1 MSDEPEDER
10 WREYRVTPRY
20 LAGSSGC
27 GDPGFEPVSHWPHHS
42 FDDGPC
48 QLLVTSADHRIKIGW
63 FGDDFD
69 PWKITASADAVSPPA
84 WEATFNHT
92 FPPEIVAGLTA
103 ALAEDWEHESDRF
116 LAEPSMYWADS
127 VRPLL
132 DAGWEDRW
140 EPRHTAVHITSP
152 DHQAGARIATRA
164 YSGKDETVLL
174 WSGPPGWGTRAEA
187 TFTANTPRTPRRRHS
202 RRVPRPRTGR
212 TRTAHASPPGRTPRE
227 ARSGEHT
234 GPDGASGPNSAGG
247 ETGGRDGGCPAS
259 HAPTR
264 HPARPGSPH
273 PHHTSFPG
281 HHRPGRH
288 TGPAQPRRH
297 NPHSSTATALTLGEG
312 GTPVARPARR
322 RQPAPLPRDPALP
335 RRLHRE
341 RRRCL
346 PTARPLAAP
355 LPRLRPFSC
364 W

>member
-48 QLLVTSADHRIKIGW
+48 QLLVTSPDHRIKIGW

-103 ALAEDWEHESDRF
+103 ALAEDWEPESDRF
-116 LAEPSMYWADS
+116 LAEPSIYWADS

-187 TFTANTPRTPRRRHS
+187 TFTANTPAHLVAATAAAFRDPAPVVRARHMLHRQVEHLVRLDPVNTPA
-202 RRVPRPRTGR
+202 RTGPR
-212 TRTAHASPPGRTPRE
+212 APTPLEAKQAAVTAAVQRATHPPGTRRALAARIRTTQASPDITAPAATPARPNPGATTRTA
-227 ARSGEHT
+227 
-234 GPDGASGPNSAGG
+234 
-247 ETGGRDGGCPAS
+247 
-259 HAPTR
+259 
-264 HPARPGSPH
+264 ARP
-273 PHHTSFPG
+273 
-281 HHRPGRH
+281 
-288 TGPAQPRRH
+288 RR
-297 NPHSSTATALTLGEG
+297 
-312 GTPVARPARR
+312 
-322 RQPAPLPRDPALP
+322 
-335 RRLHRE
+335 
-341 RRRCL
+341 
-346 PTARPLAAP
+346 
-355 LPRLRPFSC
+355 
-364 W
+364 